1 MNKIKTYYTE
11 LMQTN
16 ALLCTRLMIVFLFFY
31 SSLFA
36 QDIHF
41 SQFNFSPLNQ
51 NPANTNCIDCDF
63 RFVANY
69 KNQWQNVPVRFN
81 TFSISAEGN
90 FATLSNGDRV
100 GGGLLFYF
108 DRGGDSRFTSLNTAF
123 SLSYAKTLDKKRQ
136 HLLSGGLQFG
146 VVNRNINYA
155 QLSFDNQWNG
165 DVFDPNIAVNESFGR
180 NAFSFFDFGAGLTYR
195 WRKNDRNNLTL
206 GFGATHLNT
215 PRQTLFNDN
224 AVKLNPRFTV
234 HARGQVKVAKRLDIV
249 PELMY
254 QQQDSKLEVVYGAH
268 VKYYLPVKSAHT
280 WALNLGAYG
289 RSAEAMWP
297 FAGIDFDNLQVNLS
311 YDVNLS
317 RLRAASRFNGGVE
330 FSVIYVLCR
339 VKKISKPGAVCPA
352 FL

>member
-16 ALLCTRLMIVFLFFY
+16 TLLCNRLVIVFLFLC

-41 SQFNFSPLNQ
+41 SQLNFSPLNQ

-123 SLSYAKTLDKKRQ
+123 SLSYVKTLDKKRQ

-155 QLSFDNQWNG
+155 QLNFDNQWNG
-165 DVFDPNIAVNESFGR
+165 DVFDPNIAVNENFGR
-180 NAFSFFDFGAGLTYR
+180 NSFNFFDLGAGIVYR
-195 WRKNDRNNLTL
+195 WKKNERQQLTL
-206 GFGATHLNT
+206 GFAATHLNT
-215 PRQTLFNDN
+215 PSQTLFNDRN
-224 AVKLNPRFTV
+224 VKLNPRFTV
-234 HARGQVKVAKRLDIV
+234 HARGQIKVAKRVDLV

-254 QQQDSKLEVVYGAH
+254 QQQDSKLEIVYGAH
-268 VKYYLPVKSAHT
+268 AKYYIPAKSSHT
-280 WALNLGAYG
+280 IALNIGAYG

-297 FAGIDFDNLQVNLS
+297 FAGVDFDNLQVNLS

-317 RLRAASRFNGGVE
+317 RLRAASRANGGFEV
-330 FSVIYVLCR
+330 SVIYLLCR
-339 VKKISKPGAVCPA
+339 VKKINKPGAVCPA